1 MEIVYTNGMI
11 TINETMVVV
20 VVSFLLF
27 VFIMNRL
34 MFRPLTATMD
44 ARRQRI
50 AGLEKAVDEMRAEA
64 EQLTREL
71 QKREEAVK
79 KEARDMRKELETA
92 GNRKANE
99 LVQASRAEVTRIRN
113 TAQAEV
119 NQQIEEAREQI
130 QKETELLAKTITETI
145 LGRET
150 ATG

>member
-1 MEIVYTNGMI
+1 MEFIYTDGMI

-20 VVSFLLF
+20 VLSFLLF

-34 MFRPLTATMD
+34 MFRPLMATMD
-44 ARRQRI
+44 ARQKRL
-50 AGLEKAVDEMRAEA
+50 AGLENAVKEMRTQA

-71 QKREEAVK
+71 QDREEAVK
-79 KEARDMRKELETA
+79 QEARQMKKEIEMA
-92 GNRKANE
+92 GSERANDIF
-99 LVQASRAEVTRIRN
+99 QASRAEVTRIRN